1 MAVRHGRRFR
11 RRSGPGFG
19 SGSRSRP
26 SGRSWPRRRARAA
39 VDGRRLLGPLAVAGL
54 VLAVFL
60 ALAVLS
66 RGSAKGAAGPV
77 AVGCDTA
84 GQAAVH
90 YHAHLDL
97 FYEGRRVPVPAHVGM
112 TAKCVYWLHTEQ
124 PTGILHIA
132 APASARTR
140 LFTMGDFFT
149 IWGEPLSAAQ
159 VAGMYAGPGR
169 QVKVWQD
176 GRPYSGV
183 LPGLVLRPHT
193 QVVIE
198 VGPPFVSPPAYDWR
212 SPTARRENAG

>member
-1 MAVRHGRRFR
+1 M
-11 RRSGPGFG
+11 
-19 SGSRSRP
+19 
-26 SGRSWPRRRARAA
+26 
-39 VDGRRLLGPLAVAGL
+39 LG
-54 VLAVFL
+54 VFL

-77 AVGCDTA
+77 AVGCDAA

-97 FYEGRRVPVPAHVGM
+97 FHEGRRVPVPAHVGM
-112 TAKCVYWLHTEQ
+112 TDKCVYWLHTEQ

-140 LFTMGDFFT
+140 LFTLGDFFT
-149 IWGEPLSAAQ
+149 IWGEPLSAGQ

-198 VGPPFVSPPAYDWR
+198 VGPPFVSPPAFDWR
-212 SPTARRENAG
+212 SPGARRESAV